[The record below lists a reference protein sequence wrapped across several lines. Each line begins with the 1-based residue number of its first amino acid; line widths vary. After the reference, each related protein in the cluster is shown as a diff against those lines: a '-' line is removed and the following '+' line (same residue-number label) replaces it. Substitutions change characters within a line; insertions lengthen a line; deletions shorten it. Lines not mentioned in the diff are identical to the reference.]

1 MILQDW
7 DSTQPGQDGGQVSF
21 FFCPLDEVFTMI
33 AKYKD
38 EVFTKYK
45 TLFQISADGC
55 ACEKVLAKQWNLT
68 QLSPR
73 DQNRS
78 WIWKSLTNISRHV
91 LETTSVPSLT
101 LQSKITLHVL
111 HLFRF
116 PASLASKSKW
126 VCEPGKWVG
135 DSPIPLHNG
144 ELGKSGLYN
153 MHCGQ
158 KGCNAGWREHWILN
172 HDPAIMKRYKSQKE
186 DK

>member
-21 FFCPLDEVFTMI
+21 FFCPLDEVFAMI
-33 AKYKD
+33 DKYKD

-73 DQNRS
+73 DPNRS
-78 WIWKSLTNISRHV
+78 WIWKKYFKTCFGNDLCPFSCIAIQHHTAW
-91 LETTSVPSLT
+91 
-101 LQSKITLHVL
+101 
-111 HLFRF
+111 F
-116 PASLASKSKW
+116 PPHCLPRASGFGNLAINK
-126 VCEPGKWVG
+126 
-135 DSPIPLHNG
+135 
-144 ELGKSGLYN
+144 
-153 MHCGQ
+153 HCGQ